1 MKLNA
6 LEAFLDDYCEEGML
20 DSHGTFTLNW
30 SHALEKLGK
39 YQSEAPGLW
48 LVKLLQCAV
57 SSGASDFL
65 VRFGVRGT
73 RVQFTTNSSSE
84 DAIAALSSLH
94 PCSNATLEHLQVGI
108 QSLCTIPNCRASI
121 RLINQGSVVDFP
133 IIQGVLDRPT
143 EQRESSYTG
152 VRSGSRIEVV
162 RTYEQISLFNYF
174 KILGRQQDEIL
185 FLKEMG
191 RFAPLRL
198 QLDGRLINDPVVN
211 KPPGLRLGVWVN
223 PLGERPRPA
232 IPYATLER
240 IVLSDSD
247 SPAMALADHSL
258 RSAKHLWVGAQV
270 QSSLFG
276 SHAFCQQW
284 VHESLPLAPPL
295 ATVVNQRRPPYR
307 HFHSKIERADGA
319 FELWP
324 DYNTNLPAILARGYL
339 SLDLNKGRPGRIY
352 LVKDGVALKHK
363 PLGSLYPNC
372 LAVWCANQVKTDLS
386 QLQVVEDEA
395 YEKVLN
401 EVRGHFKMAAQ
412 GLLDQEVQEQKNF
425 LRMFQGSREEVLATA
440 RRIVQKT

>member
-6 LEAFLDDYCEEGML
+6 LEAFLDDYREEGML
-20 DSHGTFTLNW
+20 DSHGTFTLDW
-30 SHALEKLGK
+30 SHAMEKLGK

-48 LVKLLQCAV
+48 LVKLLQCAAG
-57 SSGASDFL
+57 SRASDFF
-65 VRFGVRGT
+65 VRFGVRST
-73 RVQFTTNSSSE
+73 RVQFSSE
-84 DAIAALSSLH
+84 SSIEETIAALSSLH
-94 PCSNATLEHLQVGI
+94 PSNNAKLEHLQIGI

-121 RLINQGSVVDFP
+121 LLMDQDSLANFPVVH
-133 IIQGVLDRPT
+133 GVLGRPT
-143 EQRESSYTG
+143 EPPKVRKTG
-152 VRSGSRIEVV
+152 VPSGLRIEVV
-162 RTYEQISLFNYF
+162 RTYEQVSLFNYF
-174 KILGRQQDEIL
+174 KILGRQQDETL

-198 QLDGRLINDPVVN
+198 KVDGRLINDPVVN

-240 IVLSDSD
+240 IVLSDDNNSV
-247 SPAMALADHSL
+247 MALADHSL
-258 RSAKHLWVGAQV
+258 RSAKHLWVGDHIQT
-270 QSSLFG
+270 SLFG

-284 VHESLPLAPPL
+284 VHDSMPLARPL
-295 ATVVNQRRPPYR
+295 TAVVNRRRPPYR

-319 FELWP
+319 FEIWP
-324 DYNTNLPAILARGYL
+324 DYNTNLPAILAKGYL

-352 LVKDGVALKHK
+352 LVKHGVALKHK

-395 YEKVLN
+395 YEQVLN
-401 EVRGHFKMAAQ
+401 EVRSHFKMAAQ
-412 GLLDQEVQEQKNF
+412 GLLEQEVREQKNF

-440 RRIVQKT
+440 RRIVEET